1 MSNRNAERE
10 AEVTAQ
16 LKEEHEAIQAA
27 KSTGFMDCRDIR
39 DALGYDQGPIQEQ
52 ASLIPLLEWPT
63 AGYRMRARQSPILLK
78 RTGGASPA

>member
-16 LKEEHEAIQAA
+16 LKEEHDAIQVA
-27 KSTGFMDCRDIR
+27 KSTGFMDCRDI
-39 DALGYDQGPIQEQ
+39 AMPLVTTNPIQEQ